1 MAEELTTEVITSTWH
16 PIEVRL
22 SPNGR
27 RVAWV
32 AAPYGAESEHDE
44 SAIWVAAV
52 DGTEAAR
59 RWTYGGEDRMPRWSP
74 DGTRLAFL
82 SDRAK
87 RGTAG
92 VYLIPADG
100 GEAAQLVVRER
111 AVSAL
116 AWSPDG
122 TKLAFLAPD
131 EPDEEDRRRER
142 EREDAE
148 VFGERWPA
156 HRLWV
161 VELSSGQV
169 TALGDRD
176 GHLAAVDWSPDGAAL
191 AVIVRPT
198 PELDAAGEG
207 RICVVAADGSGAT
220 ATWLC
225 AAPGAE
231 DLCFVAGGIRIAFVA
246 YHEGNWVSST
256 TVWSVPA
263 VAGGAPAVVGPKADE
278 PACAVAVHPVAGED
292 RVVIQVAQGLDSRL
306 EWCDPC
312 TGEREVLW
320 RASGD
325 VACYDVGPGPL
336 LAMAQHAD
344 RGALEVWSG
353 PPDRLRRISDHHA
366 ALAGVPLGEVEDFR
380 FAALDGWQ
388 LDGVL
393 IRPPGP
399 GDGPWPTVVLPH
411 GGPYGRSGRELHVRP
426 GDWGQWLAAGG
437 YAVLMP
443 NYRGGMGHGQAFAA
457 SVRADMGG
465 AEWRDVLAAVDA
477 AVERG
482 IADPARLGIGGW
494 SQGGFLTA
502 WAVTQT
508 DRFRAGVVGAGVTDW
523 SMISL
528 TGDMPSFESAL
539 AGGSPWTEA
548 ARRHA
553 DARSPLVHAADIT
566 TPLLILQGQRD
577 ERVPPNQGT
586 GLHRALR
593 GRDVPV
599 ELVTYPREPH
609 GVRERCHQTDILLR
623 VRAWYDRWLAPTS

>member
-1 MAEELTTEVITSTWH
+1 MAGELTTETITCTWR
-16 PIEVRL
+16 PTEVRL
-22 SPNGR
+22 SPDGG

-32 AAPYGAESEHDE
+32 AAPYGAETEHDE
-44 SAIWVAAV
+44 SAIWVAAA
-52 DGTEAAR
+52 DGTEPAR
-59 RWTYGGEDRMPRWSP
+59 RWTYGGNDSTPRWSP

-92 VYLIPADG
+92 LYVLSADG
-100 GEAAQLVVRER
+100 GEAARVVVRER
-111 AVSAL
+111 AVSAI

-122 TKLAFLAPD
+122 RKIAFLAPD

-169 TALGDRD
+169 TALGDRE
-176 GHLAAVDWSPDGAAL
+176 GHLAAVDWSPDGATL
-191 AVIVRPT
+191 AVVLRPT

-207 RICVVAADGSGAT
+207 RICLVAADSSGAM
-220 ATWLC
+220 ATRLC

-231 DLCFVAGGIRIAFVA
+231 DLCFVASGNRIAFVA
-246 YHEGNWVSST
+246 HHERNWVSAT

-263 VAGGAPAVVGPKADE
+263 VAGGAPTVVGPNAGE
-278 PACAVAVHPVAGED
+278 LACALEVHPVGED
-292 RVVIQVAQGLDSRL
+292 RVVIQLAQGLDSRL
-306 EWCDPC
+306 EWCDTC

-320 RASGD
+320 QATGD

-344 RGALEVWSG
+344 RGALEVWAG
-353 PPDRLRRISDHHA
+353 PPDRLCRISDHHA
-366 ALAGVPLGEVEDFR
+366 ALADIPLGVVEDFR
-380 FAALDGWQ
+380 FAAPDGWQ

-393 IRPPGP
+393 IRPPGA
-399 GDGPWPTVVLPH
+399 GDGPWPMVVLPH

-426 GDWGQWLAAGG
+426 GDWGQWLATGG

-465 AEWRDVLAAVDA
+465 AEWRDVLAAVDV

-523 SMISL
+523 SMICL
-528 TGDMPSFESAL
+528 TSDAPSFESEL
-539 AGGSPWTEA
+539 AGGSPWTAA
-548 ARRHA
+548 ARRRS
-553 DARSPLVHAADIT
+553 DARSPLVHAAAIT
-566 TPLLILQGQRD
+566 TPLLILQGQHD
-577 ERVPPNQGT
+577 ERVPPSQGT

-609 GVRERCHQTDILLR
+609 GVRERCHQADILVR
-623 VRAWYDRWLAPTS
+623 VRAWYDRWLAPST